1 MKERNFNAIP
11 FIIILILLIMGLS
24 GYIVYDK
31 FLSNNSESIENNN
44 NNDEN
49 NDINKAGVINLDLS
63 SDLVKDLSSKV
74 INNYSVSSIY
84 FYERDKIII
93 EDEPM
98 SFKLALASELAET
111 KSLGSDCQNNKEG
124 IIYIEEQELV
134 NAYYEIFGSEVKYE
148 KVSSFYRSRYCSAK
162 YNWSSINNRYEA
174 KGVCGCGGGGPMD
187 GPVTQLAYAKQEK
200 NNEETKVELYEYFAL
215 SIWDDEE
222 SKYKYY
228 SDYNKT
234 NFIGLD
240 VYNSKIDFFNKYSEQ
255 LGLYKYTFVQ
265 DNNGTYVFT
274 SVERVK

>member
-1 MKERNFNAIP
+1 MKERKFNYIP

-31 FLSNNSESIENNN
+31 FLSNNSEPIENNN

-49 NDINKAGVINLDLS
+49 NDINKDDGINLDLS

-74 INNYSVSSIY
+74 IGSAHSYY
-84 FYERDKIII
+84 FYKRDKIII

-98 SFKLALASELAET
+98 SFKLSLASELVEP
-111 KSLGSDCQNNKEG
+111 KSLGWDCQNDKEG
-124 IIYIEEQELV
+124 IIYIDEGSLK
-134 NAYYEIFGSEVKYE
+134 NAYYEIFGSNIKYE
-148 KVSSFYRSRYCSAK
+148 KVSSFYKSICETVEF
-162 YNWSSINNRYEA
+162 NWSSTNNRYEA
-174 KGVCGCGGGGPMD
+174 KGVCGCGGGPID
-187 GPVTQLAYAKQEK
+187 GFVTQLAYAKK
-200 NNEETKVELYEYFAL
+200 VKDNKETKIELYEYFAL
-215 SIWDDEE
+215 SIWEDEE

-240 VYNSKIDFFNKYSEQ
+240 VHNSKIDFFNKYSEQ